1 MLANGRLDELLY
13 EQNICQTNGLSFTKM
28 KKRLLKNDI
37 IQSAHEDPAFSK
49 RIREG
54 RPGFSPIPQK
64 VLE

>member
-49 RIREG
+49 RIGEG